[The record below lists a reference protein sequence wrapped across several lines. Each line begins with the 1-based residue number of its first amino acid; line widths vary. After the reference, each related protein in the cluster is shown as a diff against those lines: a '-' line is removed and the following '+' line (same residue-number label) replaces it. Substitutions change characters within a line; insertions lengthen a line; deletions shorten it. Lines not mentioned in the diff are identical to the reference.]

1 MTDINTSPRPR
12 SVSIV
17 IPAGVLGAG
26 IIADQVERGLAAG
39 AAAIA
44 IDAGSTDSGPAYLAT
59 ATSKMSRDAIRRDL
73 RILMSARQKWDVPL
87 LIGSCGTCGADA
99 AVDWTADI
107 VAELAAELGQTPRVV
122 RLYSEQTADRL
133 KAKIAAGQT
142 RPLAPMAPLE
152 DATLN
157 ACDHIVALMGHEPF
171 ARAVHDGADIV
182 LGGRTT
188 DTAVIAAVPLLLGC
202 PAGPSWHAGKIAECG
217 ALCTVD
223 PMRGGVLIRIDASG
237 FEIEPLALDNRCT
250 PYTVSA
256 HMLYENAD
264 PFRLVEPAGVL
275 DVTDATYVAIDDRTV
290 RVEGSR
296 FEETDVYTMKL
307 EGAGGGPFQT
317 LMLIGIADPKVLA
330 SLDLWMSRLE
340 TALHQRIADN
350 IDDPGD
356 YALSLRAYGSNALTG
371 LPTDPDAPAAREAGV
386 LFVASA
392 ATQDMA
398 TRIAKLCNPW
408 FFHFPLEPGSELPS
422 YAFPFSPAEIER
434 GRAYVFHLNHVVE
447 TTGPFELVRVV
458 GWDDVAQAAA

>member
-1 MTDINTSPRPR
+1 MPITNTGAPPR
-12 SVSIV
+12 SVAIV
-17 IPAGVLGAG
+17 VPAGVLGAG
-26 IIADQVERGLAAG
+26 VIADQVERGLATG
-39 AAAIA
+39 ASAIA

-73 RILMSARQKWDVPL
+73 RILMAARQKWDVPL

-99 AVDWTADI
+99 AVDWTAAI
-107 VAELAAELGQTPRVV
+107 VAELAAELGQSPRVV
-122 RLYSEQTADRL
+122 RLYSEQSADRL
-133 KAKIAAGQT
+133 NAKVASGQT
-142 RPLAPMAPLE
+142 RPLAPMGPLAE
-152 DATLN
+152 TTLD

-171 ARAVHDGADIV
+171 SRAVHDGAEIV

-188 DTAVIAAVPLLLGC
+188 DTAVIAAVPLLMGC
-202 PAGPSWHAGKIAECG
+202 PPGPAWHAGKIAECG

-223 PMRGGVLIRIDASG
+223 PMRGGVLIRVDADG
-237 FEIEPLALDNRCT
+237 FEVEPLALDNRCT

-264 PFRLVEPAGVL
+264 PFRLTEPAGVL
-275 DVTDATYVAIDDRTV
+275 DVTEATYVAIDDRTV

-296 FEETDVYTMKL
+296 FEEADTYTMKL

-330 SLDLWMSRLE
+330 ALDLWMSRLE

-350 IDDPGD
+350 IEDPGP
-356 YALSLRAYGSNALTG
+356 YTLSLRAYGSNALTG
-371 LPTDPDAPAAREAGV
+371 LPPNADAPAPREAGV

-392 ATQDMA
+392 STQDMA

-422 YAFPFSPAEIER
+422 YGFPFSPAEIER
-434 GRAYVFHLNHVVE
+434 GQAYVFHLNHVVE
-447 TTGPFELVRVV
+447 TTGPFELVRRVD
-458 GWDDVAQAAA
+458 WDDIAEAAA

>member
-1 MTDINTSPRPR
+1 MNINAALASRP
-12 SVSIV
+12 VSIV
-17 IPAGVLGAG
+17 VPAGVLGAG
-26 IIADQVERGLAAG
+26 VIADQVERGLAAG
-39 AAAIA
+39 ASAIA

-59 ATSKMSRDAIRRDL
+59 ATSKMSRDAVRRDL
-73 RILMSARQKWDVPL
+73 RILMAARQKWNVPL

-99 AVDWTADI
+99 GVDWTAAI
-107 VAELAAELGQTPRVV
+107 VAELAAELGQSPRVV
-122 RLYSEQTADRL
+122 RLYSEQNAGRL
-133 KAKIAAGQT
+133 KAKIATGRT
-142 RPLAPMAPLE
+142 RALAPMGPLE
-152 DATLN
+152 EITLD

-171 ARAVHDGADIV
+171 ARAAHDGADIV

-188 DTAVIAAVPLLLGC
+188 DTAVIAAVPLLMGC

-223 PMRGGVLIRIDASG
+223 PMRGGVLIRIDATG

-275 DVTDATYVAIDDRTV
+275 DVTDAIYVAVDDRTV

-296 FEETDVYTMKL
+296 FEEADIYTMKL

-340 TALHQRIADN
+340 IALHQRIADN
-350 IDDPGD
+350 IDDPGA

-371 LPTDPDAPAAREAGV
+371 LPTDPGTPVPREAGV

-408 FFHFPLEPGSELPS
+408 FFHFPLDPGSELPS
-422 YAFPFSPAEIER
+422 YGFPFSPAEIER
-434 GRAYVFHLNHVVE
+434 GQAYAFHLNHVVE
-447 TTGPFELVRVV
+447 TTGPFELVRAV
-458 GWDDVAQAAA
+458 GWDAVAEAAA